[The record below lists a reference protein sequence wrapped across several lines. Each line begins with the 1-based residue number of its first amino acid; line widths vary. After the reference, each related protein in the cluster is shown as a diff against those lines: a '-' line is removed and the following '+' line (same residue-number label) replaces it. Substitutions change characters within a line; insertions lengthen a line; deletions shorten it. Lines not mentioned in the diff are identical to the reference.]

1 MYLNSIVFCKRLSAI
16 IFCCLFL
23 CACNNNK
30 TRNKNLN
37 KNKLNVEEA
46 VNIKLNYTLGGKVK
60 AILSSALML
69 NIQDQIPYVVFPNKL
84 HVDFY
89 NQAGIIESK
98 LDANYA
104 KYEQNQ
110 SKIFL
115 KDSVI
120 LFNVE
125 KGDTLYC
132 NELYWD
138 RNKTSTE
145 FYTEKPVRIRT
156 KTETIDGKGMEAS
169 QDFKNWRI
177 LHSIG
182 IISVPASKFPG

>member
-1 MYLNSIVFCKRLSAI
+1 MYLNSKLFCKRLSAI
-16 IFCCLFL
+16 IFCCIFLF
-23 CACNNNK
+23 ACENNN

-115 KDSVI
+115 RDSVV

-138 RNKTSTE
+138 RNKPGTE

>member
-1 MYLNSIVFCKRLSAI
+1 MYLNSKLFCKRLSAI
-16 IFCCLFL
+16 FFCCLFL
-23 CACNNNK
+23 CACENNK
-30 TRNKNLN
+30 TENKNSN
-37 KNKLNVEEA
+37 KNKLNIEEA

-60 AILSSALML
+60 AILSSPLML
-69 NIQDQIPYVVFPNKL
+69 NIQDQTPYIVFPNKL

-115 KDSVI
+115 KDSVV
-120 LFNVE
+120 LFNVQ

-138 RNKTSTE
+138 RNKPGTE
-145 FYTEKPVRIRT
+145 FYTDKPVRIRT

-182 IISVPASKFPG
+182 IISVPASKIPG

>member
-1 MYLNSIVFCKRLSAI
+1 MYLNSKLFCKRLSAI
-16 IFCCLFL
+16 FFCCLFL
-23 CACNNNK
+23 CACENNK
-30 TRNKNLN
+30 TRNKNSN
-37 KNKLNVEEA
+37 KNKLNIEEA

-60 AILSSALML
+60 AILSSPLML
-69 NIQDQIPYVVFPNKL
+69 NIQDQTPYIVFPNKL

-115 KDSVI
+115 KDSVV
-120 LFNVE
+120 LFNVQ

-138 RNKTSTE
+138 RNKPGTE
-145 FYTEKPVRIRT
+145 FYTDKPVRIRT

-182 IISVPASKFPG
+182 IISVPASKIPG